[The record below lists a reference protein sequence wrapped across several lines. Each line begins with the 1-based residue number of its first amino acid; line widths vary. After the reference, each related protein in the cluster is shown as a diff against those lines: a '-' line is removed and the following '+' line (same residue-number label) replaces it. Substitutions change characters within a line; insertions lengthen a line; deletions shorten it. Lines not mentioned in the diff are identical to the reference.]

1 MRLLRDLWGT
11 STRRMTI
18 VVILIVLGAAGQAGA
33 SALAG
38 AVLVHRSAGF
48 FAVLAAALVAV
59 VLSDLA
65 VSLLMAGLTAD
76 WSADVRRRLCR
87 VALGQDLPT
96 LETTPVGEL
105 LDRIDGDV
113 YQVASA
119 IRNQGTRLAQGLCV
133 GLLSMIVA
141 LVVWWPAGVA
151 MLLLTV
157 VLAVSLRR
165 PTARIGPARMAEEE
179 AWSDLAAVME
189 EAVHGQDDVRTSL
202 ARPYVL
208 RLYARRAAAVLSRGR
223 LVWVLSAKV
232 ASAATATIRAGIGV
246 VVLGGAWALATG
258 RVDAARLTAI
268 WLLALAFGAT
278 AEHVSRMVPEIQ
290 EALGAWA
297 RVQLLQRA
305 RQEPVGGV
313 SPTEGDL
320 RIEDLTFTYQ
330 EGGRGAALR
339 GLSLT
344 FARGRSYALIGRT
357 GSGKSTLAKVLTRAV
372 DVPPGSVYLGDT
384 DLGDLDVEQLRR
396 WVALVPQRTEILAG
410 TLAENVALFDPDL
423 LDAAARAL
431 DELGLAGWI
440 AELPDGLATR
450 LGEGGHILSAGQ
462 EQLVAFARILVR
474 DPHVVILDEAT
485 ARLDPVT
492 EARVQRA
499 TERLL
504 RDRIGIVIAHRLS
517 SVRRCDEV
525 VVLADGAVVEAG
537 PLETSTRFAE
547 LLATSH
553 AAAYA
558 TAGTAGRAGG
568 GTDLLVGPDP
578 ALDWP
583 TDPASAWIE
592 PDNPVGS
599 ATAWADP
606 TGPASRWADPSGL
619 AIQPD
624 NPTASAEPDNPT
636 ASAEPDNPTVLGEPD
651 NPTVLGEPDKTVR
664 AERDKQIE
672 PTTTRAELAGSTPA
686 MSGMTRADPPPL
698 PPVPPARTLREI
710 FRLCLNDPRYG
721 MAAIGLFLGLSL
733 LGLDGPVLPWLWADL
748 VDGTGSPYLP
758 AVGIVAGL
766 LVTMPLPYY
775 THVWFPGWW
784 VRQMLRIG
792 LRLVHGQTGP
802 RRVSSHTPAE
812 VVAQGGDTE
821 RVVQLADNVLDQA
834 VALVLVVAMTAVTG
848 SVVPGLFFLGTMV
861 VSGLAATLFG
871 PKLERAARATVAAR
885 AAFATALVSALSA
898 ARTVKLAG
906 ATTAVLRHLASL
918 DVLRSDR
925 QRREI
930 SVQVWARSTP
940 SMASGLLP
948 IGAWALYL
956 GGGLSA
962 GAVLV
967 AVSTLGAARWFAWT
981 TASLISQLPSARV
994 WTRRTVAM
1002 TGVSTYSA
1010 GVPAVDL
1017 AAGTAPAPT
1026 PPPRHPLR
1034 RLELRDFGVVHSDG
1048 TVAVRNVDLTVQR
1061 GQLVLVVGPVGSGK
1075 SSLLRAL
1082 AGIVHHTGELAW
1094 NGDPVTEPELFL
1106 RPNQVGY
1113 VGQLPRVLSGTVAE
1127 NIALGH
1133 QVDAAGAVSTAQ
1145 LDHDLVAAGG
1155 GLGLLIGHKG
1165 TRLSGGQLQRLAL
1178 ARALA
1183 PRTELLVADDVSSA
1197 LDVTTELALWQA
1209 LRDHGVTV
1217 VGSTAKRAALVR
1229 ADHVV
1234 VLLGGA
1240 VAAQGTWQE
1249 LEGDWSHLAG

>member
-11 STRRMTI
+11 SPRRLTI
-18 VVILIVLGAAGQAGA
+18 VAVLIVLGAAGQAGA

-48 FAVLAAALVAV
+48 FTVLAAALVAV
-59 VLSDLA
+59 VLTDLA

-119 IRNQGTRLAQGLCV
+119 VRNQGTRLAQALCV
-133 GLLSMIVA
+133 GLLSMVVA
-141 LVVWWPAGVA
+141 LVVWWPAGIA

-157 VLAVSLRR
+157 VLAVGLRR

-223 LVWVLSAKV
+223 LVWVLSARV
-232 ASAATATIRAGIGV
+232 ATAATATIRGGIGV
-246 VVLGGAWALATG
+246 VVLGGAWALATD
-258 RVDAARLTAI
+258 RIDAARLTAI

-278 AEHVSRMVPEIQ
+278 AEHVSRMVPELQ

-297 RVQLLQRA
+297 RVQLLQKA
-305 RQEPVGGV
+305 RQEPLGGA

-320 RIEDLTFTYQ
+320 RIRDLTFGYQ
-330 EGGRGAALR
+330 VSGPESGRGAALR
-339 GLSLT
+339 GVSLT

-372 DVPPGSVYLGDT
+372 DVPPGTVFLGGT
-384 DLGDLDVEQLRR
+384 DLCDLDVEQLRR

-410 TLAENVALFDPDL
+410 TLAENVALFDSEL

-450 LGEGGHILSAGQ
+450 LGEGGHVLSAGQ

-474 DPHVVILDEAT
+474 DPHAVILDEAT

-558 TAGTAGRAGG
+558 AAVPAGRTGA
-568 GTDLLVGPDP
+568 GTDLLLGPGP
-578 ALDWP
+578 ADDWP
-583 TDPASAWIE
+583 SGPPIE
-592 PDNPVGS
+592 PVTRVEGVTPV
-599 ATAWADP
+599 
-606 TGPASRWADPSGL
+606 
-619 AIQPD
+619 
-624 NPTASAEPDNPT
+624 EP
-636 ASAEPDNPTVLGEPD
+636 
-651 NPTVLGEPDKTVR
+651 K
-664 AERDKQIE
+664 
-672 PTTTRAELAGSTPA
+672 
-686 MSGMTRADPPPL
+686 RADPPPL

-710 FRLCLNDPRYG
+710 VRLCTNDPRYG
-721 MAAIGLFLGLSL
+721 LAAIALFLGLSL
-733 LGLDGPVLPWLWADL
+733 LGLEGPVLPWLWADL
-748 VDGTGSPYLP
+748 VDGTGNPYLP
-758 AVGIVAGL
+758 ALGIVAGL
-766 LVTMPLPYY
+766 LVTLPLPFY
-775 THVWFPGWW
+775 THVWFPQWW

-792 LRLVHGQTGP
+792 LRLVYGQTGP

-848 SVVPGLFFLGTMV
+848 SVVPALFFLGTMV

-885 AAFATALVSALSA
+885 ASFATALVSALSA

-906 ATTAVLRHLASL
+906 ATAAVLRHLADL

-930 SVQVWARSTP
+930 SVQVWSRSTP
-940 SMASGLLP
+940 SVASGLLP

-956 GGGLSA
+956 AGELSA

-1002 TGVSTYSA
+1002 TGVGTYSA
-1010 GVPAVDL
+1010 GVSAVDL

-1034 RLELRDFGVVHSDG
+1034 RLELRGFGVVHSDG
-1048 TVAVRNVDLTVQR
+1048 TVAVRDVDLTVQR

-1082 AGIVHHTGELAW
+1082 AGIVHHTGELSW

-1113 VGQLPRVLSGTVAE
+1113 VGQLPRVLSGTVAD

-1145 LDHDLVAAGG
+1145 LDHDLAAAGG

-1209 LRDHGVTV
+1209 LRAHGVTV

-1240 VAAQGTWQE
+1240 VAAQGAWRD

>member
-1 MRLLRDLWGT
+1 MRLLRDLWAT
-11 STRRMTI
+11 SPRRMTL
-18 VVILIVLGAAGQAGA
+18 VAILIVLGAAGQAGA

-38 AVLVHRSAGF
+38 AVLVHRSAVSF
-48 FAVLAAALVAV
+48 TVLAAALAAV
-59 VLSDLA
+59 VLSDLV
-65 VSLLMAGLTAD
+65 VSLVMAGLTAD

-87 VALGQDLPT
+87 VALGQDLPS

-119 IRNQGTRLAQGLCV
+119 VRNQGSRLAQGLCV
-133 GLLSMIVA
+133 GLLSMVVA
-141 LVVWWPAGVA
+141 LAVWWPAGIA

-157 VLAVSLRR
+157 VLGVGLRR
-165 PTARIGPARMAEEE
+165 PTARIGPARMIEEE

-202 ARPYVL
+202 AQPYVL
-208 RLYARRAAAVLSRGR
+208 RLYARRAATVLSRGHR
-223 LVWVLSAKV
+223 VWVLSAKV
-232 ASAATATIRAGIGV
+232 ATVATATIRVGV
-246 VVLGGAWALATG
+246 GAVVLGGAWALATG

-278 AEHVSRMVPEIQ
+278 AEHVGRMVPELQ

-297 RVQLLQRA
+297 RVQLLQKV
-305 RQEPVGGV
+305 RQEPVGGATPV
-313 SPTEGDL
+313 EGDL
-320 RIEDLTFTYQ
+320 RIRDLTFGY
-330 EGGRGAALR
+330 EVSGPESGRGPALR

-372 DVPPGSVYLGDT
+372 DVPPGTVFLGGT
-384 DLGDLDVEQLRR
+384 DLCDLDVEELRR
-396 WVALVPQRTEILAG
+396 WVALVPQRTEIVAG
-410 TLAENVALFDPDL
+410 TLAENVALYDPDL

-450 LGEGGHILSAGQ
+450 LGEGGHVLSAGQ

-553 AAAYA
+553 AAVYA
-558 TAGTAGRAGG
+558 GGAATSRTGG
-568 GTDLLVGPDP
+568 GTDLLTGPSTAGTDLLADP
-578 ALDWP
+578 NTAG
-583 TDPASAWIE
+583 TDLLAGRDRAGPNTAGRDTAGSVEAAVAGAGSASA
-592 PDNPVGS
+592 
-599 ATAWADP
+599 
-606 TGPASRWADPSGL
+606 SR
-619 AIQPD
+619 
-624 NPTASAEPDNPT
+624 T
-636 ASAEPDNPTVLGEPD
+636 
-651 NPTVLGEPDKTVR
+651 
-664 AERDKQIE
+664 
-672 PTTTRAELAGSTPA
+672 
-686 MSGMTRADPPPL
+686 DPPPL
-698 PPVPPARTLREI
+698 PPTPPARTFREI
-710 FRLCLNDPRYG
+710 IRLCTNDPRYG
-721 MAAIGLFLGLSL
+721 AAAIALFLGLSL
-733 LGLDGPVLPWLWADL
+733 LGLDGPLLPWLWADL
-748 VDGTGSPYLP
+748 VDGSGSPYLP
-758 AVGIVAGL
+758 ALGIVAGL
-766 LVTMPLPYY
+766 LVTLPLPFY
-775 THVWFPGWW
+775 THVWFPHWW

-802 RRVSSHTPAE
+802 RRVSSHSPAE

-821 RVVQLADNVLDQA
+821 RVVQLADNVLDQTVA
-834 VALVLVVAMTAVTG
+834 VVLVVAMTAVTG

-906 ATTAVLRHLASL
+906 ATSAVLRHLSDL

-930 SVQVWARSTP
+930 AVQVWSRSTP
-940 SMASGLLP
+940 AVVSGLLP

-956 GGGLSA
+956 GGELSA
-962 GAVLV
+962 GTVLV

-1002 TGVSTYSA
+1002 TGVGAYSV

-1017 AAGTAPAPT
+1017 AGGTAPAPT
-1026 PPPRHPLR
+1026 PPPRRPLR
-1034 RLELRDFGVVHSDG
+1034 RLELRGFSVVHSDG
-1048 TVAVRNVDLTVQR
+1048 TVAVRDVDLTVQR
-1061 GQLVLVVGPVGSGK
+1061 GQLVLVVGPVGAGK

-1082 AGIVHHTGELAW
+1082 AGIVHHTGELRW
-1094 NGDPVTEPELFL
+1094 NGDTVTEPELFL

-1113 VGQLPRVLSGTVAE
+1113 VGQLPRVLSGTVVE

-1133 QVDAAGAVSTAQ
+1133 QVDAADAVSTAQ
-1145 LDHDLVAAGG
+1145 LDHDLAAAGG

-1209 LRDHGVTV
+1209 LRAHGVTV

-1234 VLLGGA
+1234 VLGEGT
-1240 VAAQGTWQE
+1240 VAAQGTWRE

>member
-11 STRRMTI
+11 SPRRMT
-18 VVILIVLGAAGQAGA
+18 VVAILIVLGAAGQAGA

-38 AVLVHRSAGF
+38 PVLLHRSTGF
-48 FAVLAAALVAV
+48 FAALAAALVAM
-59 VLSDLA
+59 VLTDFA
-65 VSLLMAGLTAD
+65 VSLLMAGVTAD

-113 YQVASA
+113 YQVAAAVRS
-119 IRNQGTRLAQGLCV
+119 QGTRLAQGLCV
-133 GLLSMIVA
+133 GVLSVAVA
-141 LVVWWPAGVA
+141 LFVWWPAGIA

-157 VLAVSLRR
+157 ALAVGLRR
-165 PTARIGPARMAEEE
+165 PTARIVPARMAEEE

-208 RLYARRAAAVLSRGR
+208 RLYARRAAAVLSRGKR
-223 LVWVLSAKV
+223 VWVMSAQVTTV
-232 ASAATATIRAGIGV
+232 AAATIRGGIGA
-246 VVLGGAWALATG
+246 VVLGGAWALASG
-258 RVDAARLTAI
+258 QIDAARLTAV

-278 AEHVSRMVPEIQ
+278 VEHVSRMVPELQ
-290 EALGAWA
+290 YALGAWG
-297 RVQLLQRA
+297 RVLLLEDA
-305 RQEPVGGV
+305 RQEPTGGA
-313 SPTEGDL
+313 SPTDGDL
-320 RIEDLTFTYQ
+320 RIRDLTFGYQ
-330 EGGRGAALR
+330 VSGPENGRGHALR
-339 GLSLT
+339 GVSLT

-372 DVPPGSVYLGDT
+372 DVPAGAVFLGGT
-384 DLGDLDVEQLRR
+384 DLCDLDVEQLRR

-410 TLAENVALFDPDL
+410 TLAENVALFDPML
-423 LDAAARAL
+423 LDAAERAL

-450 LGEGGHILSAGQ
+450 LGEGGHVLSAGQ

-537 PLETSTRFAE
+537 PLDASARFAE

-553 AAAYA
+553 VAAY
-558 TAGTAGRAGG
+558 TAAPQAARAGG
-568 GTDLLVGPDP
+568 GTDLLTGPGP
-578 ALDWP
+578 ADTWP
-583 TDPASAWIE
+583 TGGRVEPAAVDE
-592 PDNPVGS
+592 AVAPV
-599 ATAWADP
+599 
-606 TGPASRWADPSGL
+606 
-619 AIQPD
+619 
-624 NPTASAEPDNPT
+624 
-636 ASAEPDNPTVLGEPD
+636 
-651 NPTVLGEPDKTVR
+651 K
-664 AERDKQIE
+664 
-672 PTTTRAELAGSTPA
+672 
-686 MSGMTRADPPPL
+686 ADPPPL
-698 PPVPPARTLREI
+698 PPAPPARTIREI
-710 FRLCLNDPRYG
+710 LRLCRNDPRYG
-721 MAAIGLFLGLSL
+721 MGAMALFLVMIL

-748 VDGTGSPYLP
+748 VDGVGDPYLP
-758 AVGIVAGL
+758 AWGIVAGL
-766 LVTMPLPYY
+766 LITLPVPYY
-775 THVWFPGWW
+775 TGIWFPQWW
-784 VRQMLRIG
+784 VRQMLRIS

-802 RRVSSHTPAE
+802 RRVSAHTPAE

-821 RVVQLADNVLDQA
+821 RVVQLADNVFDQSAA
-834 VALVLVVAMTAVTG
+834 VVLAVAMTVVSG
-848 SVVPGLFFLGTMV
+848 SVVPALFFVGTMV
-861 VSGLAATLFG
+861 VSGLAASLFG
-871 PKLERAARATVAAR
+871 PTLERSARATVSAR
-885 AAFATALVSALSA
+885 AAFATALVSVLSS

-906 ATTAVLRHLASL
+906 ASAAVLRHLADL

-930 SVQVWARSTP
+930 SVQVWSRSTP
-940 SMASGLLP
+940 SVASGLLP

-956 GGGLSA
+956 NGSLSA

-994 WTRRTVAM
+994 WTRRTAAM
-1002 TGVSTYSA
+1002 TGVGAYSA
-1010 GVPAVDL
+1010 AVSAVDL

-1034 RLELRDFGVVHSDG
+1034 RLELRGFGVVHSDG
-1048 TVAVRNVDLTVQR
+1048 MVAVRDVDLTVQR

-1082 AGIVHHTGELAW
+1082 AGIVHHTGELTW

-1113 VGQLPRVLSGTVAE
+1113 VGQLPRVLSGTVAD

-1145 LDHDLVAAGG
+1145 LDHDLAAAGG

-1209 LRDHGVTV
+1209 LRGHGVTV

-1234 VLLGGA
+1234 VLLGGT
-1240 VAAQGTWQE
+1240 VAAQGTWQD